1 MGKRSGSEAAAL
13 GWSGISLMSS
23 AKPAKPTSADE
34 TELRLALRSAQTAR
48 AATMFWFYAR
58 MEEIK
63 APFVSDYEQGCAWK
77 QHLDEVVYAG
87 LDATYNQLKA
97 EEEAAA
103 SEWGRTFGVVATR
116 LPWLAGT
123 LGYFGN
129 DGEAGDLV
137 GRILRSEYVDA
148 VRAWFHDLHA
158 AALSALRA
166 ELELWPRRIDPS
178 GFAVGAMVWSDVAGA
193 AGVFQITRRTH
204 GGKRTFGVNKAG
216 EVRLPVG
223 RSGDGYLTGGS
234 GYREVTAAW
243 VARHS
248 ALTELWERELA

>member
-1 MGKRSGSEAAAL
+1 MV
-13 GWSGISLMSS
+13 WSVSLI
-23 AKPAKPTSADE
+23 
-34 TELRLALRSAQTAR
+34 QTA
-48 AATMFWFYAR
+48 AFSIVEGAILKPEPV
-58 MEEIK
+58 EEK
-63 APFVSDYEQGCAWK
+63 V
-77 QHLDEVVYAG
+77 LDE
-87 LDATYNQLKA
+87 A
-97 EEEAAA
+97 EAKFLEFYLPKVSGVTDSMVTREQ
-103 SEWGRTFGVVATR
+103 SGRVTVEWLWPRFVIYR
-116 LPWLAGT
+116 P
-123 LGYFGN
+123 
-129 DGEAGDLV
+129 
-137 GRILRSEYVDA
+137 
-148 VRAWFHDLHA
+148 

-243 VARHS
+243 VACHS